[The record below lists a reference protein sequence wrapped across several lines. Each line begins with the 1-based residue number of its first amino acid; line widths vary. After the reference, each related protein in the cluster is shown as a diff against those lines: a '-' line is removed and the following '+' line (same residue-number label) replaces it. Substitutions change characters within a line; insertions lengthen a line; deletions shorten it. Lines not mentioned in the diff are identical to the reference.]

1 VKEVVIGKVGDGHL
15 LWKPSVFH
23 GMTKIVVEA
32 GTVLSK
38 VAAGIID
45 V

>member
-1 VKEVVIGKVGDGHL
+1 VKEMVIWKVGDGHL

-23 GMTKIVVEA
+23 GTTKTVVET

-38 VAAGIID
+38 VAAGIVDI
-45 V
+45 